1 MINATHYVLD
11 LETMGTG
18 PNAAIVA
25 IGCVEVHEGQLARE
39 FYQRI
44 ELADA
49 IAKGGEVSALTIEWW
64 LKRSEAARAEVNG
77 TQEAESL
84 WNALGALR
92 VFMAGTG
99 LLHDVLVWGNGPSFD
114 NVILASAYRRYG
126 GEAPWAYWNDRDL
139 RTLTALYPAVK
150 NIPFEGT
157 RHHALHDARHEAR
170 QLVAALEMH
179 EARAEVAAEHDQL
192 CSEIAALRKDAKH
205 YVPVHEALQ
214 RAAGELPNGWEIRLS
229 VERDAGGVEL
239 YGPEGTEEQF
249 ASDHERLDYTV
260 TDALEAALAAQGGA
274 A

>member
-18 PNAAIVA
+18 PRAAIVA

-39 FYQRI
+39 FYQRV

-49 IAKGGEVSALTIEWW
+49 IAKGGEVTALTAEWW
-64 LKRSEAARAEVNG
+64 LKQSEAARAEVNG

-114 NVILASAYRRYG
+114 NVILASAYRRFG

-150 NIPFEGT
+150 DIPFEGT
-157 RHHALHDARHEAR
+157 KHHALHDARHEAR
-170 QLVAALEMH
+170 QLIAALEMH
-179 EARAEVAAEHDQL
+179 EARADQ
-192 CSEIAALRKDAKH
+192 IAALGKMVDASIR
-205 YVPVHEALQ
+205 VPAEPTPAMVAAAEEAYMPFGDMHLAIQVANLTQIETVQEHGHE
-214 RAAGELPNGWEIRLS
+214 
-229 VERDAGGVEL
+229 
-239 YGPEGTEEQF
+239 
-249 ASDHERLDYTV
+249 
-260 TDALEAALAAQGGA
+260 
-274 A
+274 